1 MPSEKAQIRRSKRY
15 RKAYLVIC
23 YKKGFKMNKEERTRI
38 EDLLKGL
45 TDNLHLRID
54 EIPDLD
60 LYMDQVL
67 TLINA
72 HLSHDRSLG
81 EKALTKTMINNYTK
95 QGLLPS
101 PEKKKYS
108 KNHII
113 ILVFIYYF
121 KSFLSL
127 EEIQALLTPLTDK
140 YFSGEGSFSLP
151 RIYEE
156 ILQLEEEQTQRL
168 IQNIMT
174 SLDEAG
180 NCFGQN
186 QEDSMVELKRFALI
200 CLLSY
205 DVYMKKALIEAVFH
219 DLYSEEKEEK
229 TQAAKSR
236 SRKKKSS
243 PS

>member
-95 QGLLPS
+95 QGL
-101 PEKKKYS
+101 Y
-108 KNHII
+108 
-113 ILVFIYYF
+113 
-121 KSFLSL
+121 
-127 EEIQALLTPLTDK
+127 LL
-140 YFSGEGSFSLP
+140 F
-151 RIYEE
+151 
-156 ILQLEEEQTQRL
+156 
-168 IQNIMT
+168 
-174 SLDEAG
+174 
-180 NCFGQN
+180 
-186 QEDSMVELKRFALI
+186 
-200 CLLSY
+200 
-205 DVYMKKALIEAVFH
+205 
-219 DLYSEEKEEK
+219 
-229 TQAAKSR
+229 
-236 SRKKKSS
+236 
-243 PS
+243 